1 MKKLLILAL
10 MAAFLLNATAC
21 SKKNTGE
28 IVKFQNDLNIILTEI
43 SNIHENINAVD
54 VNSENASKTI
64 LSNLSDLQDAFDDL
78 SNLNITD
85 KKHSYITD
93 LAKEGSDYM
102 SQAYDLFKAAYKE
115 NTFDADSA
123 DLAYQYLER
132 ASKRIRVIVTMLHG
146 DVPDDVIIHE

>member
-1 MKKLLILAL
+1 MNHKQ
-10 MAAFLLNATAC
+10 MQTCQTASGSTMDQLHTSPLQHTQQLHC
-21 SKKNTGE
+21 QE
-28 IVKFQNDLNIILTEI
+28 HVLTEI